1 MKVSMNLSKILIL
14 GGIFSVVAFSSCTK
28 EESFLPDSY
37 SQSDFISDFKLVGN
51 DNGTEPYVINAGNS
65 VKAYIAGISPNDK
78 IVLEKDGVV
87 MNMTW
92 AYLRRPVS
100 DVTDVNGIY
109 ADSIVL
115 KIERNSEWKAG
126 EWNFKVRRDDK
137 EDLLGKINFVLLN
150 NVMSE
155 YDADIDRLTL
165 SAIGWNGTSADS
177 LVFTSKDGLTKIR
190 TGIVAE
196 TNKTTVEQSI
206 ISSLPISEMEDGIWK
221 IGIERWEFGLNQN
234 LVEFDFIKKGF
245 VDDLPITKDPN
256 DGKYKVQIKLNRVL
270 SSDQLVMVSPTGA
283 QSNIKLADQD
293 FNEETHIVTVEL
305 PSSKLK
311 DSGIYSFTL
320 RRSGVYIMQAV
331 KKEVEI

>member
-1 MKVSMNLSKILIL
+1 MRLNKTLIL
-14 GGIFSVVAFSSCTK
+14 WGIFSIIAFSSCSK

-37 SQSDFISDFKLVGN
+37 SQSDFISNFKLVGN
-51 DNGTEPYVINAGNS
+51 NNGTEPYVINAGNS
-65 VKAYIAGISPNDK
+65 VKLYIDGIQPNDK

-100 DVTDVNGIY
+100 DTTDVNGIY
-109 ADSIVL
+109 VDSVML
-115 KIERNSEWKAG
+115 KIERNSEWKEG
-126 EWNFKVRRDDK
+126 EWEIKVRRDAV
-137 EDLLGKINFVLLN
+137 EDALGKIKFVVLN

-165 SAIGWNGTSADS
+165 SAVGWNGTSADS
-177 LVFTSKDGLTKIR
+177 LVFTSNDGLTKIR

-221 IGIERWEFGLNQN
+221 VGIERWEFGLNQN
-234 LVEFDFIKKGF
+234 LAEVDFIKKGF
-245 VDDLPITKDPN
+245 VDDLPITKDPT
-256 DGKYKVQIKLNRVL
+256 DGKYKVEIKLNRVL
-270 SSDQLVMVSPTGA
+270 SSDQLVMVSPTGS

-305 PSSKLK
+305 PSNKLK
-311 DSGIYSFTL
+311 DSGTYSFTL

-331 KKEVEI
+331 KKEVKI